1 MLAKKWWEFFNICV
15 IDISV
20 SINFIGIEKLILTNK
35 SHGVDFLIYVQNI
48 YLLII
53 NMLVLDNYQ

>member
-1 MLAKKWWEFFNICV
+1 MLAKKWWKFFNICV

-35 SHGVDFLIYVQNI
+35 SHDVDFLIYVQKI

-53 NMLVLDNYQ
+53 NLLVLDN